1 MSVLVS
7 IQQQCADRILAD
19 PFFTNVPVLTERIKD
34 LNAEIA
40 TALAPITGAGGK
52 SGLAVVVLTP
62 TANVHFENVF
72 GPFFDDIRITVR
84 VIENVTVNQDATHGT
99 NIPAAA
105 AAEKICSL
113 LHYFQ
118 PDSANGPVVSRRP
131 GISLQ
136 DDPDNLVY
144 LCRFRT
150 SGGPVGTLPQVAA
163 PAATNSSGVV
173 TLSTATSGAA
183 IFYTLDGS
191 NPTPRNGILYTA
203 PFTPATGLALKTRAW
218 LAGYL
223 TSDTTTI
230 NT

>member
-7 IQQQCADRILAD
+7 IQQQCADRILSD
-19 PFFTNVPVLTERIKD
+19 PFFANVPVLNERLKD
-34 LNAEIA
+34 LNTEIA
-40 TALAPITGAGGK
+40 TALAPVTGAGGK
-52 SGLAVVVLTP
+52 SGLAIVVLTP

-84 VIENVTVNQDATHGT
+84 VLENVTVNQDPTNGT

-105 AAEKICSL
+105 AAEEICSL

-136 DDPDNLVY
+136 DDPTNLVY

-150 SGGPVGTLPQVAA
+150 SGGPVGTLPQSAAPVAA
-163 PAATNSSGVV
+163 NNSGAITLTSAT
-173 TLSTATSGAA
+173 TGAA
-183 IFYTLDGS
+183 IFYTSDGS
-191 NPTPRNGILYTA
+191 NPAPRNGVLYTA
-203 PFTPATGLALKTRAW
+203 PFTPATGLTIKSRAW

-223 TSDTTTI
+223 ASTTTTI